1 MVRPLRGVSL
11 FTGIGALDLAA
22 VAVGIDVIAQVEIN
36 AWCRGKLNHYG
47 KRYWPNAKQF
57 MDVRDFGR
65 ASITGPVD
73 VIWGGFP
80 CQDISS
86 AGARAGLR
94 DGARSGLWYEYARI
108 ISELRPGVVIVE
120 NVAAIAS
127 AHKTKDGGIRP
138 ADALLVIA
146 HLRAMGYMGSAGIIS
161 AADSGGAHV
170 RDRWWCVAYSDSKRL
185 YQPGCKSSLPD
196 QERNYSPQSTGRKR
210 TKYNAVVS
218 SHAVLGNGH
227 GRGLSQGRTGRA
239 SARARALRAY
249 SQNTNTIRRRLPQS
263 TMGGAADGL
272 ASWFRNPAPV
282 APQGAVQYAHE
293 PARAISQETRLRV
306 YGTKEHKELVQA
318 IGNAVH
324 IPTAYAVFRAAV
336 EGLAGR
342 G

>member
-47 KRYWPNAKQF
+47 KRYWPDAKQF

-138 ADALLVIA
+138 ADALLVIED
-146 HLRAMGYMGSAGIIS
+146 LRALGYVGAAGIIS
-161 AADSGGAHV
+161 AADSGGAHI
-170 RDRWWCVAYSDSKRL
+170 RDRWWCVAYASGAGLQTGKPSRRYAQKK
-185 YQPGCKSSLPD
+185 PKSQCNGLLLGG
-196 QERNYSPQSTGRKR
+196 RN
-210 TKYNAVVS
+210 
-218 SHAVLGNGH
+218 
-227 GRGLSQGRTGRA
+227 
-239 SARARALRAY
+239 
-249 SQNTNTIRRRLPQS
+249 RRRVPQS